1 MDTTFST
8 PQRRAAARTVCALA
22 LLALSCSAALGQ
34 DDADGRQQQ
43 QQQQDEHAAPPMR
56 YLPEELR
63 SRLAAEA
70 RDDKARTRLSL
81 ELADQRLASASAH
94 ADAGRFEAAT
104 GDIGIYEAI
113 IKDAVVHL
121 QQGIKGRVPNKKR
134 DLFKR
139 IELALR
145 THLTRIEAI
154 RRTLPAHYASNFS
167 NTLEYVRGTRSEALN
182 AFYSDTVLPG
192 EVDRGTPAP
201 EGERA
206 GGAAT
211 PQPDKEKKPQ
221 QQ

>member
-1 MDTTFST
+1 MNPTFST
-8 PQRRAAARTVCALA
+8 PQSRATTRSLCALA
-22 LLALSCSAALGQ
+22 LLALACSAALGQ
-34 DDADGRQQQ
+34 DGAAGR

-56 YLPEELR
+56 YLPEDLR

-81 ELADQRLASASAH
+81 ELADQRLTSAAAH

-113 IKDAVVHL
+113 VKDAVTHL

-139 IELALR
+139 VELALR
-145 THLTRIEAI
+145 SHLTRIESI
-154 RRTLPAHYASNFS
+154 RRTLPAHYAFNFA
-167 NTLEYVRGTRSEALN
+167 NTLEFVRGTRSEALN

-192 EVDRGTPAP
+192 EVDRGTQVP

-206 GGAAT
+206 GGAAA

-221 QQ
+221 QR